1 MVTQVTPPTKQKR
14 AQGKKR
20 PAWRDGDMMK
30 VTEVLAKLEK
40 HEAECNLRYKR
51 IEEKLGEQKL
61 SMKALGLK
69 IWGLAVL
76 IIIAPMVHKFLS

>member
-51 IEEKLGEQKL
+51 IEE
-61 SMKALGLK
+61 
-69 IWGLAVL
+69 
-76 IIIAPMVHKFLS
+76 